1 MNPLRFTPIYQQR
14 IWGGREIQRLF
25 ARELPADGQPYG
37 ESWELVDREEAQ
49 SIVQG
54 GDYDGLSLHELWMEH
69 RTTVFGAKAPDSP
82 RFPLLVKILDAREDL
97 SLQVHPP
104 AWLAADLGGEP
115 KTEMWYVA
123 EASEGATL
131 AVGVR
136 RGVDREVFAEAL
148 AGGYAGDL
156 VPRLAVQ
163 TGDAI
168 FIPSGRLHAIGAGL
182 VIFEIQQNS
191 DTTYRVFDWNRL
203 GLDGKPRTLH
213 VEESL
218 RCIDFSDN
226 APSLLPSREGTLVKC
241 EFFKTTQHHLAGDE
255 THPIGTEGSFALL
268 IIVSGQGAMAHEIA
282 RAGDH
287 LLLPATMTDG
297 ERSFRAD
304 TPSVVLVVTFG

>member
-1 MNPLRFTPIYQQR
+1 M
-14 IWGGREIQRLF
+14 QRLL

-37 ESWELVDREEAQ
+37 ESWEMVDREEAQ

-54 GDYDGLSLHELWMEH
+54 GDYDGLSLHDLWMEH
-69 RTTVFGAKAPDSP
+69 RAAIFGAKAPDSP

-104 AWLAADLGGEP
+104 AWLAAGLGGEP

-123 EASEGATL
+123 EATEGATL

-136 RGVDREVFAEAL
+136 RGVNREVFAEAL
-148 AGGYAGDL
+148 LGGYAGDL
-156 VPRLAVQ
+156 VPRLAVKA
-163 TGDAI
+163 GDAI

-213 VEESL
+213 VDESL
-218 RCIDFSDN
+218 LCIDFADN
-226 APSLLPSREGTLVKC
+226 APSLLQPCDGTLVKC
-241 EFFKTTQHHLAGDE
+241 EFFKTAQRTLAPDE
-255 THPIGTEGSFALL
+255 ELPLGTEGSFTLMIL
-268 IIVSGQGAMAHEIA
+268 VSGSGMIHSELAS
-282 RAGDH
+282 AGDH
-287 LLLPATMTDG
+287 LLLPAAMTVE

-304 TPSVVLVVTFG
+304 SSSVLLEVTFG